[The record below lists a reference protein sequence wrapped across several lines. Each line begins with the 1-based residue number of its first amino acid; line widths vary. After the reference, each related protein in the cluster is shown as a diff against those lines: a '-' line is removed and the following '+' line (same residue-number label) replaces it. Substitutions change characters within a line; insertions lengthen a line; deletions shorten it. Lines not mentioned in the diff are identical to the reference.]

1 MLHFNNH
8 PTAVRRNKPILVRDL
23 LTLFV
28 KEFNLEKGFRE
39 YRFLKLWDEITGPAV
54 AKATTAR
61 KLNGTK
67 LYVYL
72 SSSVV
77 RSELYMLRS
86 DLVREMNSRM
96 GEKVIDEI
104 RLM

>member
-1 MLHFNNH
+1 M
-8 PTAVRRNKPILVRDL
+8 RRNKPILVKDL

-28 KEFNLEKGFRE
+28 KEFNLEKGFRD
-39 YRFLKLWDEITGPAV
+39 YRFLKLWDEITGPSV
-54 AKATTAR
+54 ARVTTAK

-67 LYVYL
+67 LYIYL

-86 DLVREMNSRM
+86 ELIREMNSRM
-96 GEKVIDEI
+96 GENVIDEI
-104 RLM
+104 KLL